1 MARTSRHS
9 SNTLDSPV
17 CLSCQ
22 IYSFP
27 IFNNFIWSPTPNI
40 LAHLPLKCFEPIASN
55 DQEGAEWKSRSI
67 GFMGGRE
74 SDLAARCFLP
84 FFLIAAR
91 QPDLNPHLIAVDIG
105 FLIAFQTL
113 LISISILLL
122 LLPLGHSPPK
132 GWHPQPK
139 KLIKL
144 LTLTHTWHLTVDLG
158 ISPLPSLSNQTLMSP
173 LQRREKCLLA
183 GSSKSLGPSWS
194 PVLKQTL
201 LMMILPTKGR
211 FAHYWGWQP
220 FSASTFG
227 QFAFLWVRIPEDQ
240 GQEFCREWFLA
251 FRREK
256 HLPDKVAS
264 GKVARLQGG

>member
-1 MARTSRHS
+1 MARTSRYS

-22 IYSFP
+22 IYNFP

-40 LAHLPLKCFEPIASN
+40 LAHLPLKCFESIASN

-113 LISISILLL
+113 LISISILLS
-122 LLPLGHSPPK
+122 LLPLPPFGHSPPK
-132 GWHPQPK
+132 GWHPPSTTQK
-139 KLIKL
+139 
-144 LTLTHTWHLTVDLG
+144 TYQATHFNTHLALDSGFRHFPTAF
-158 ISPLPSLSNQTLMSP
+158 SLKPNSNVS
-173 LQRREKCLLA
+173 LA
-183 GSSKSLGPSWS
+183 EERKVS
-194 PVLKQTL
+194 
-201 LMMILPTKGR
+201 
-211 FAHYWGWQP
+211 
-220 FSASTFG
+220 FSG
-227 QFAFLWVRIPEDQ
+227 QQ
-240 GQEFCREWFLA
+240 
-251 FRREK
+251 
-256 HLPDKVAS
+256 
-264 GKVARLQGG
+264 